1 MELRKKWEGTAEEKK
16 GRAVQTVI
24 LPKSK
29 SSVRVSLNSF
39 MRPER
44 EHREESVSHFRG
56 NTGNRACS
64 EQGEGGRKERGGEGE
79 HCGGYSPP
87 LVLKQQREER
97 SEGEKE
103 EENHK

>member
-29 SSVRVSLNSF
+29 FSVRVSLNSF

-64 EQGEGGRKERGGEGE
+64 EQGEGERVGE
-79 HCGGYSPP
+79 
-87 LVLKQQREER
+87 KREEER
-97 SEGEKE
+97 ESIVAVIP
-103 EENHK
+103 HPLS

>member
-1 MELRKKWEGTAEEKK
+1 MLAITDSERVQMELRKKWEGTAEEKK

-64 EQGEGGRKERGGEGE
+64 EQGEGERVGE
-79 HCGGYSPP
+79 
-87 LVLKQQREER
+87 KREEER
-97 SEGEKE
+97 ESIVAVIP
-103 EENHK
+103 HPLS